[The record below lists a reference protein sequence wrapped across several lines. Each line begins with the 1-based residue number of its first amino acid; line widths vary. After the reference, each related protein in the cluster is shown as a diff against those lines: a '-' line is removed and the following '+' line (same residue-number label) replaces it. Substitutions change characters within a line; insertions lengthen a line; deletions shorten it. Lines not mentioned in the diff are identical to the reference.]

1 MASCAPRTVR
11 PRTPGPSPNPAPLG
25 AATGPLSHKKCVREA
40 FSCCTKVVSIV
51 LAVAINPGAY
61 EPEAVAALH
70 KARELVKRAPHLA
83 FDLSERYPLSSLD
96 SADEAS
102 FEVEISD
109 VSEFWLPILLNALS
123 EQAYVLGLK
132 SNIISDFATP
142 TTVNVKCDGRDTACE
157 AFKEHL
163 NSLTEYIHS
172 RRCEP

>member
-1 MASCAPRTVR
+1 MLRKGR
-11 PRTPGPSPNPAPLG
+11 LD
-25 AATGPLSHKKCVREA
+25 K
-40 FSCCTKVVSIV
+40 V

-70 KARELVKRAPHLA
+70 KARELVKRDPHLA
-83 FDLSERYPLSSLD
+83 FDLPSERYPLSSLD

-102 FEVEISD
+102 FEVEISG

-132 SNIISDFATP
+132 SKIISDFATP

-157 AFKEHL
+157 AFKQHL